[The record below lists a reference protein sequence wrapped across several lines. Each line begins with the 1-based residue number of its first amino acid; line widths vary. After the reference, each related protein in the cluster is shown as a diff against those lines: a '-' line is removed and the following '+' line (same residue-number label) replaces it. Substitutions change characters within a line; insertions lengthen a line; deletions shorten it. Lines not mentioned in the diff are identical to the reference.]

1 MFHDVLCNWC
11 MGIIMRMV
19 VISFIILLL
28 MIGIWAW
35 FYYTSIGPVTTFYWD
50 KLTELTDVVRNEDW
64 ERAERDLAEYT
75 DKWYE
80 TKKVWVF
87 FVNQR
92 DLDNI
97 DSSIRQLGVYIENK
111 EKVLAQA
118 ELEHL
123 IVLFYIIDENECLTI
138 ENIF

>member
-1 MFHDVLCNWC
+1 
-11 MGIIMRMV
+11 MRMV
-19 VISFIILLL
+19 VISFVLLLL

-35 FYYTSIGPVTTFYWD
+35 FYYTSLGPITTYFWD
-50 KLTELTDVVRNEDW
+50 SLTELTDVVRNEDW
-64 ERAERDLAEYT
+64 ETAKKDLAVYT
-75 DKWYE
+75 NKWYE
-80 TKKVWVF
+80 AKKLWVF
-87 FVNQR
+87 FINQK

-97 DSSIRQLGVYIENK
+97 DSSIRQLGVYVENK
-111 EKVLAQA
+111 EKILAQA

>member
-1 MFHDVLCNWC
+1 
-11 MGIIMRMV
+11 MRMV
-19 VISFIILLL
+19 VISLVILLI

-35 FYYTSIGPVTTFYWD
+35 FYYGSVGPVTSFYRD
-50 KLTELTDVVRNEDW
+50 NLPVLSDLVNDEDW
-64 ERAERDLAEYT
+64 DMAMKDIKEYT

-80 TKKVWVF
+80 VKKLWMYF
-87 FVNQR
+87 INQK

-97 DSSIRQLGVYIENK
+97 DSSLGQLNIYIQSK
-111 EKVLAQA
+111 EKILAQA

-123 IVLFYIIDENECLTI
+123 IVLFRIIDENECLTL

>member
-1 MFHDVLCNWC
+1 MK
-11 MGIIMRMV
+11 MV
-19 VISFIILLL
+19 VISLIILLL

-35 FYYTSIGPVTTFYWD
+35 FYYGSVDPATTYYWD
-50 KLTELTDVVRNEDW
+50 SLIKLSDIVRKEDW
-64 ERAERDLAEYT
+64 ERAKRDISIYT

-80 TKKVWVF
+80 VKKTWVF
-87 FVNQR
+87 FINQE

-97 DSSIRQLGVYIENK
+97 DSSIRQLNIYIENE
-111 EKVLAQA
+111 EKILAQA

-123 IVLFYIIDENECLTI
+123 IVLFYVIDENECLTI

>member
-1 MFHDVLCNWC
+1 
-11 MGIIMRMV
+11 MRMV
-19 VISFIILLL
+19 VISFVLLLL

-35 FYYTSIGPVTTFYWD
+35 FYYTSLGPITTYFWD
-50 KLTELTDVVRNEDW
+50 SLTDLTDVVRNEDW
-64 ERAERDLAEYT
+64 ETAKKDLAVYT

-80 TKKVWVF
+80 AKKLWVF
-87 FVNQR
+87 FINQK

-97 DSSIRQLGVYIENK
+97 DSSIRQLGVYVENK

-123 IVLFYIIDENECLTI
+123 IVLFYVIDENECLTI

>member
-1 MFHDVLCNWC
+1 
-11 MGIIMRMV
+11 MRMV
-19 VISFIILLL
+19 VISLIILMI

-35 FYYTSIGPVTTFYWD
+35 FYYGSVGPVTSFYRDNLPVLSDLVKDENWD
-50 KLTELTDVVRNEDW
+50 
-64 ERAERDLAEYT
+64 RAMKDIKEYT

-80 TKKVWVF
+80 VKKLWMYF
-87 FVNQR
+87 INQK

-97 DSSIRQLGVYIENK
+97 DSSLEQLNIYIENK
-111 EKVLAQA
+111 EKILAQA

-123 IVLFYIIDENECLTI
+123 IVLFRIIDENECLSL

>member
-1 MFHDVLCNWC
+1 
-11 MGIIMRMV
+11 
-19 VISFIILLL
+19 

-35 FYYTSIGPVTTFYWD
+35 FYYGSVDPVTTYYWD
-50 KLTELTDVVRNEDW
+50 NLSTLAEIVKKEDW
-64 ERAERDLAEYT
+64 ERAKEDIKIYT

-80 TKKVWVF
+80 IKKTWIF
-87 FVNQR
+87 FLNQR

-97 DSSIRQLGVYIENK
+97 DSSLRQLNIYIENE
-111 EKVLAQA
+111 EKILAQA

-123 IVLFYIIDENECLTI
+123 IVLFYVIDENESLTL

>member
-1 MFHDVLCNWC
+1 
-11 MGIIMRMV
+11 MRMV
-19 VISFIILLL
+19 VISLIILILI
-28 MIGIWAW
+28 IGVWAW
-35 FYYTSIGPVTTFYWD
+35 VYYTSIGPVTTYYWD
-50 KLTELTDVVRNEDW
+50 NLTGLTDVVRNEDW
-64 ERAERDLAEYT
+64 ERASKDIAVYT

-80 TKKVWVF
+80 AKKLWVF
-87 FVNQR
+87 FVNQK

-111 EKVLAQA
+111 EKILAQA

-123 IVLFYIIDENECLTI
+123 IVLFYVIDENECLTI

>member
-1 MFHDVLCNWC
+1 MK
-11 MGIIMRMV
+11 MV
-19 VISFIILLL
+19 VISLIILLL

-35 FYYTSIGPVTTFYWD
+35 FYYGSVDPVTTYYWD
-50 KLTELTDVVRNEDW
+50 SLIKLSDIVRKEDW
-64 ERAERDLAEYT
+64 ERAKRDISIYT

-80 TKKVWVF
+80 VKKTWVF
-87 FVNQR
+87 FINQE

-97 DSSIRQLGVYIENK
+97 DSSIRQLNIYIENE
-111 EKVLAQA
+111 EKILAQA

-123 IVLFYIIDENECLTI
+123 IVLFYVIDENECLTI

>member
-1 MFHDVLCNWC
+1 
-11 MGIIMRMV
+11 MRMV
-19 VISFIILLL
+19 VISLIILLL

-35 FYYTSIGPVTTFYWD
+35 FYYGSVDPVTTYYWD
-50 KLTELTDVVRNEDW
+50 SLIKLSDIVRKEDW
-64 ERAERDLAEYT
+64 ERAKRDISIYT

-80 TKKVWVF
+80 IKKTWVF
-87 FVNQR
+87 FINQE

-97 DSSIRQLGVYIENK
+97 DSSIRQLNIYIENE
-111 EKVLAQA
+111 EKILAQA

-123 IVLFYIIDENECLTI
+123 IVLFYVIDENECLTI

>member
-1 MFHDVLCNWC
+1 MK
-11 MGIIMRMV
+11 MV
-19 VISFIILLL
+19 VISLIILLL

-35 FYYTSIGPVTTFYWD
+35 FYYGSVDPATTYYWD
-50 KLTELTDVVRNEDW
+50 SLIKLSDIVRNEDW
-64 ERAERDLAEYT
+64 ERAKRDISIYT

-80 TKKVWVF
+80 VKKTWVF
-87 FVNQR
+87 FINQE

-97 DSSIRQLGVYIENK
+97 DSSIRQLNIYIENE
-111 EKVLAQA
+111 EKILAQA

-123 IVLFYIIDENECLTI
+123 IVLFYVIDENECLTI

>member
-1 MFHDVLCNWC
+1 
-11 MGIIMRMV
+11 MRMV
-19 VISFIILLL
+19 VISLIILLL
-28 MIGIWAW
+28 LTGIWAW
-35 FYYTSIGPVTTFYWD
+35 FYYASVAPATTYYWD
-50 KLTELTDVVRNEDW
+50 NLAHLSDIVRNEDW
-64 ERAERDLAEYT
+64 ETARKDISIHT

-80 TKKVWVF
+80 IKKTWVF
-87 FVNQR
+87 FINQR

-97 DSSIRQLGVYIENK
+97 DSSIRQLSVYIENE

-123 IVLFYIIDENECLTI
+123 IVLFYIVDENECLTI

>member
-1 MFHDVLCNWC
+1 
-11 MGIIMRMV
+11 
-19 VISFIILLL
+19 

-35 FYYTSIGPVTTFYWD
+35 FYYGSVDPVTTYYWD
-50 KLTELTDVVRNEDW
+50 NLTHLSDIVRNENW
-64 ERAERDLAEYT
+64 ERAKAGISTYT

-80 TKKVWVF
+80 VKKVWILF
-87 FVNQR
+87 LNQR

-97 DSSIRQLGVYIENK
+97 ESSIRQLNIYIENE
-111 EKVLAQA
+111 EKILAQA

-123 IVLFYIIDENECLTI
+123 IVLFYIIDESESLTL

>member
-1 MFHDVLCNWC
+1 M
-11 MGIIMRMV
+11 
-19 VISFIILLL
+19 
-28 MIGIWAW
+28 
-35 FYYTSIGPVTTFYWD
+35 TTYYWD
-50 KLTELTDVVRNEDW
+50 NLTGLTDVVRNEDW
-64 ERAERDLAEYT
+64 ERASKDIAVYT

-80 TKKVWVF
+80 AKKLWVF
-87 FVNQR
+87 FVNQK

-111 EKVLAQA
+111 EKILAQA

-123 IVLFYIIDENECLTI
+123 IVLFYVIDENECLTI

>member
-1 MFHDVLCNWC
+1 MK
-11 MGIIMRMV
+11 MV
-19 VISFIILLL
+19 VISLIILLL

-35 FYYTSIGPVTTFYWD
+35 FYYGSVDPATTYYWD
-50 KLTELTDVVRNEDW
+50 SLIKLSDIVRNEDW
-64 ERAERDLAEYT
+64 ETAKRDISIYT

-80 TKKVWVF
+80 VKKTWVF
-87 FVNQR
+87 FINQE

-97 DSSIRQLGVYIENK
+97 DSSIRQLNIYIENE
-111 EKVLAQA
+111 EKILAQA

-123 IVLFYIIDENECLTI
+123 IVLFYVIDENECLTI